1 MLAHMELNELTSLV
15 EEGIDLTLAQ
25 AAESADLL
33 ASSET
38 EAAGKARFL
47 AALANKGEATDEVAG
62 LARRFRELARNPG
75 LERWQASG
83 IDVCGTGGDKI
94 GSFNVSTTVVFGLA
108 AAGVPVLK
116 HGNKSITSKCGSA
129 NLLEALGVHLM
140 ADDAT
145 LARSMEEL
153 GFCFMFAP
161 AFHPA
166 FKEIMP
172 VRQELAAKGQR
183 TVFNILGPLI
193 NPAGPAH
200 QLLGVYSDAVVD
212 MLAGTLHALGLKS
225 GIVAHSKLPDGRGM
239 DELSVVGG
247 NHVRGF
253 GELASLGGVWSPARF
268 GLRVADVSELLGGE
282 LEDNLRILDDLLEGK
297 APQGL
302 EDTIALNIAA
312 ALLIVGKSPSV
323 EEGLSVARDVILGG
337 ALKAKLSDTKEF
349 YASL

>member
-1 MLAHMELNELTSLV
+1 MLRPMELNELTSLV
-15 EEGIDLTLAQ
+15 GEGNNLSLEQ
-25 AAESADLL
+25 ASGVADLL
-33 ASSET
+33 ASAEVDRNL
-38 EAAGKARFL
+38 KAEFL
-47 AALANKGEATDEVAG
+47 TSLAKKGEVAAEVAG
-62 LARRFRELARNPG
+62 IAKRFRELARDPG
-75 LERWQASG
+75 LQKWQDSA

-94 GSFNVSTTVVFGLA
+94 GSFNISTTVVFALA

-129 NLLEALGVHLM
+129 NLLEALGVNLM

-193 NPAGPAH
+193 NPARPAH
-200 QLLGVYSDAVVD
+200 QLLGVFSPAVVD
-212 MLAGTLHALGLKS
+212 MLAGTLDSLALKS
-225 GIVAHSKLPDGRGM
+225 GLVAHTELSDGRGM
-239 DELSVVGG
+239 DELSVVGQ
-247 NHVRGF
+247 NRVRGF
-253 GELASLGGVWSPARF
+253 GALSSINDSWAAECFSLKS
-268 GLRVADVSELLGGE
+268 ADVSDLLGGE
-282 LEDNLRILDDLLEGK
+282 LEDNLRILDELLDGK
-297 APQGL
+297 APAGL
-302 EDTIALNIAA
+302 ADTISLNVAA
-312 ALLIVGKSPSV
+312 SLLIVGKCESI
-323 EEGLSVARDVILGG
+323 EDGIEVARDVILGG
-337 ALKAKLSDTKEF
+337 ALKKKLADTKEF

>member
-1 MLAHMELNELTSLV
+1 MLAPMEFNELTSLV

-25 AAESADLL
+25 AATSADLL
-33 ASSET
+33 VSSEC
-38 EAAGKARFL
+38 EAAKKARFL
-47 AALANKGEATDEVAG
+47 TALANKGEATSEVAG

-75 LERWQASG
+75 LEKWQDSA

-129 NLLEALGVHLM
+129 NLLEALGVDLM

-145 LARSMEEL
+145 LASSMQEL

-193 NPAGPAH
+193 NPARPVH
-200 QLLGVYSDAVVD
+200 QLLGVYSDGVVN
-212 MLAGTLHALGLKS
+212 MLAATLHALGLKS
-225 GIVAHSKLPDGRGM
+225 GMVAHTKLADGRGM
-239 DELSVVGG
+239 DELSVVGA

-253 GELASLGGVWSPARF
+253 GALAALDDVWAPERV
-268 GLRVADVSELLGGE
+268 GLRGADVSDLLGGE
-282 LEDNLRILDDLLEGK
+282 LEDNLRILDDLLKGK

-312 ALLIVGKSPSV
+312 ALMVVGKCPSV
-323 EEGLSVARDVILGG
+323 EEGLLVARDVILGG